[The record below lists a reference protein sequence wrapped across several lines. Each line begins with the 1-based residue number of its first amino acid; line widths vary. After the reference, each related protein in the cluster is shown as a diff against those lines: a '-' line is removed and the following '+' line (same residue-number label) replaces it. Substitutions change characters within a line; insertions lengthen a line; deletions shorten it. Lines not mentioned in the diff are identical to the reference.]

1 MKNASQK
8 LQIQQFIFVVMVLG
22 LLLAQSYSSEAVHS
36 IGESNS
42 FSIYTI
48 NALADVNRA
57 LSLYGDGDYV
67 EINDPFT
74 NNTVFTI
81 SLWVNPN
88 VVNDDWHGFIG
99 KQGDLYRK
107 PGLWLTS
114 LGSLHYD
121 SYSADGNRYSGLLKG
136 FFTSDRQWV
145 HVAWVKDNTEY
156 RFYRNGLL
164 FATQEAPISFYTAD
178 SSYWIGHVGSYWDGL
193 IDEVRIWKI
202 ARTQK
207 DIQETMNTTLQ
218 GDEEGL
224 VGYWNFDDGTA
235 YDSSLHSGN
244 HGTLMGDAELV
255 TLYGPWPPPSRGDVS
270 GDKTVSA
277 YDAALIL
284 QYVVGLIAEF
294 PADSMGSPS
303 SISPRAYIV
312 SIPELSAKAGDRIFV
327 PIAVDDSTGL
337 LAGGISLKFD
347 PTVLRAIKA
356 LPDVTLN
363 GSYWKANIS
372 LYGEL
377 RFAFATTEPTKG
389 QGRVG
394 DTGFSN
400 RSLLGGRVGVSR
412 RERATRAEKGVN
424 LLMVEF
430 EVLENTEGK
439 TSPLIIENVNL
450 SNSQSIK
457 KINGE
462 VRVTPS
468 TFALLQNYPNPF
480 NPETWLPYKLASDS
494 PLSISVY
501 NAKGQLIR
509 TINLGHQVAGMY
521 ITKDKAAYWDGRD
534 SFGDKMAS
542 GVYYYTLQAGDFT
555 ATRKMAIMK

>member
-1 MKNASQK
+1 MENKNK
-8 LQIQQFIFVVMVLG
+8 LQIQNFIFVVVILCSIFV
-22 LLLAQSYSSEAVHS
+22 QSYSVEAVQS

-48 NALADVNRA
+48 NALADVNRG

-99 KQGDLYRK
+99 KQGDEYRK

-114 LGSLHYD
+114 IGSLHYD
-121 SYSADGNRYSGLLKG
+121 SYSSDGNRYSGLLKG
-136 FFTSDRQWV
+136 FFTNDKQWV

-164 FATQEAPISFYTAD
+164 FATKEAPLSFYTTD

-202 ARTQK
+202 ARTQEE
-207 DIQETMNTTLQ
+207 IQETMNTTLQ
-218 GDEEGL
+218 GDEGGL
-224 VGYWNFDDGTA
+224 AGYWNFDDATA

-244 HGTLMGDAELV
+244 HGTLQGDAELV
-255 TLYGPWPPPSRGDVS
+255 TLEEPWPPPLRGDVS

-294 PADSMGSPS
+294 PANSMGSPS
-303 SISPRAYIV
+303 SISPRSYVV
-312 SIPELSAKAGDRIFV
+312 SLPELSAKAGDKIFV
-327 PIAVDDSTGL
+327 PIAIDDFTGL

-356 LPDVTLN
+356 LPDISLN
-363 GSYWKANIS
+363 GSHWKANTS
-372 LYGEL
+372 LDGEV
-377 RFAFATTEPTKG
+377 RFAFATTEVVTTTG
-389 QGRVG
+389 QG
-394 DTGFSN
+394 N
-400 RSLLGGRVGVSR
+400 M
-412 RERATRAEKGVN
+412 
-424 LLMVEF
+424 LMVEF
-430 EVLENTEGK
+430 EVLPDAEGK
-439 TSPLIIENVNL
+439 TSPLIIENINL
-450 SNSQSIK
+450 SNSRSIK

-462 VRVTPS
+462 IRVIPS

-501 NAKGQLIR
+501 NAKGQLVR
-509 TINLGHQVAGMY
+509 TISLGHQVAGMY

-534 SFGDKMAS
+534 SFGDKVAS
-542 GVYYYTLQAGDFT
+542 GVYYYTLQAGNFT